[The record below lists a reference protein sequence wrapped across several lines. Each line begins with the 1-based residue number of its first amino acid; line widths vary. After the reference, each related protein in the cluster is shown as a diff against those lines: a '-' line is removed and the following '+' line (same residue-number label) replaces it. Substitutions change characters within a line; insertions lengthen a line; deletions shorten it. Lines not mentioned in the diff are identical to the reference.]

1 MSPGKLAAQVSHAS
15 MAFLTAAIKKGGK
28 AERASLDDG
37 EPNNYEVFF
46 RMDKDTYE
54 GWFCGL
60 YTKTICEARN
70 KNQLLKAKMMAEDL
84 GLIEETDFF
93 VIKDHCLTE
102 LEPEEIDEN
111 GDGWT
116 VTAIGFRPLP
126 DELIQQISKKYH
138 LYH

>member
-1 MSPGKLAAQVSHAS
+1 
-15 MAFLTAAIKKGGK
+15 
-28 AERASLDDG
+28 
-37 EPNNYEVFF
+37 
-46 RMDKDTYE
+46 MDKDTYE

-84 GLIEETDFF
+84 GLKEETDFF

-102 LEPEEIDEN
+102 LEPEEIDDN

>member
-1 MSPGKLAAQVSHAS
+1 MAKKTTQNSYAS
-15 MAFLTAAIKKGGK
+15 
-28 AERASLDDG
+28 
-37 EPNNYEVFF
+37 
-46 RMDKDTYE
+46 
-54 GWFCGL
+54 
-60 YTKTICEARN
+60 
-70 KNQLLKAKMMAEDL
+70 KAKMMAEDL
-84 GLIEETDFF
+84 GLKEDIDFF

-102 LEPEEIDEN
+102 LEPEEIDDN